1 MAIPLGASPFNIR
14 FWMGAHANVGSP
26 RGSICAVKQNDLGHG
41 GRMGN
46 SSEMKHFYEI
56 FYRYLERGSPQFG
69 LLY

>member
-1 MAIPLGASPFNIR
+1 MAIPLGASPFDIR

-26 RGSICAVKQNDLGHG
+26 RGLICAVKQNDLGHG

-46 SSEMKHFYEI
+46 SSEMKQFYEI
-56 FYRYLERGSPQFG
+56 FYRYLERSSLQFG